1 MVPSSRMISQ
11 HSPHRGLG
19 VAAALQHAVRLGQQR
34 EHVAGAAE
42 ILRPGVLLH
51 ALQGGDR
58 PLGGGDAGGGGDV
71 VDGDS
76 KGGFVVVGVVRD
88 HLGKLQLLDVRRRH
102 GHADEPLGVGGHE
115 VDVLRGGELGGADEV
130 PLILP
135 VRVVG
140 DQDQTPLPELLQGL
154 FNGVVRKH
162 DGSSLESISG

>member
-1 MVPSSRMISQ
+1 M
-11 HSPHRGLG
+11 
-19 VAAALQHAVRLGQQR
+19 
-34 EHVAGAAE
+34 AGAAE

-130 PLILP
+130 PLVLP